1 MFYSLNALSLDYEF
15 FFIIMQHNKVCL
27 MFLIC
32 QMKYRLHPFSFC
44 CLAFHGFSNE
54 DKLHME
60 ELTVANGMYV
70 TLTSSRRLEE

>member
-1 MFYSLNALSLDYEF
+1 
-15 FFIIMQHNKVCL
+15 